1 MQIRLLVNRIACA
14 AFSEWQDFW
23 VVLLFEDRLFHSLCI
38 YLTAIPIAFFEEI
51 VYNINILHELL
62 LLCQHFTFVIMVIP
76 LTHHI
81 FASKR
86 GRCGKSACHIAPP
99 LRKGRGLGV
108 WSPLAKN
115 AELRLSD
122 IGELNG

>member
-1 MQIRLLVNRIACA
+1 MI
-14 AFSEWQDFW
+14 
-23 VVLLFEDRLFHSLCI
+23 
-38 YLTAIPIAFFEEI
+38 
-51 VYNINILHELL
+51 
-62 LLCQHFTFVIMVIP
+62 IP

-81 FASKR
+81 VTSKQ

-122 IGELNG
+122 IGAKGIVIKNISVSVHYQLFAAAQPRDHFNVIVIFNAQLNILLDLYTVDKEVNESPSAQLLDSLFGYHDRIKP